1 MKDLSK
7 NMIEEILVNTK
18 EINKRL
24 IYPSNMPIQVIY
36 KKYLQNGVCNS

>member
-1 MKDLSK
+1 
-7 NMIEEILVNTK
+7 MIEEILVNTK

-36 KKYLQNGVCNS
+36 KSICKMEFAIVSEWSR